1 MCVYYQWDMGARET
15 ASRQNHQPL
24 PAHLDVS
31 AGTDS
36 GPLEKHTRTT
46 PGETRFSISCA
57 LPSLPRPAVDY
68 DDSVSL
74 LTLPPRPKSC
84 QRKQPLKQAARNY
97 PFEIKAPSGTKNAAS
112 VPLTV
117 KPFAINGSSGPT
129 AWTPFFVKKSKGAA
143 SRAVADG
150 DNGYT

>member
-1 MCVYYQWDMGARET
+1 MDMGTRER

-24 PAHLDVS
+24 PAHLDLS
-31 AGTDS
+31 ANKES
-36 GPLEKHTRTT
+36 GPLEKRTHTT
-46 PGETRFSISCA
+46 PGETRFSVSCA
-57 LPSLPRPAVDY
+57 LSRMPRPAVDC
-68 DDSVSL
+68 DDSASL
-74 LTLPPRPKSC
+74 LTLRPRPKSC